1 MPENKGNPFSDYLDA
16 FFYWTKEI
24 FGQPG
29 KFHLFDHKV
38 LFPIQ
43 LLIEGTKKEYQL
55 EISENEII
63 KYVEQGLLP
72 KFIQSDGNLGFP
84 LYITGRIN
92 FIKKIEK
99 ELKLPLREIQE
110 IIKEEDN
117 WINNI
122 LTVGNLEY
130 KDISSFE
137 VFKEFFEDDI
147 SHIERILKI
156 LKHNKSF
163 DNNLNKEQLEKDLK
177 EKKAILAS
185 LQNIKFEQLPERA
198 KDYIERFAFKILFI
212 NEHTRFFQINV
223 YRSKIMKGYSP
234 NVEFSNINYGQG
246 GYNVELKGINWKWI
260 IEASDDKGAT
270 EIKTPEFAIKNGKIE
285 FSTPPSPSRYSEIFN
300 KYNLKEYFGVKLKVK
315 VCPVCD
321 NEHKRKGTYCS
332 EACRNRAKSKRW
344 REKHRL
350 AKKLSNLKYMIE
362 AGKDETFLK
371 AFNNL
376 EKELNKEK
384 ES

>member
-1 MPENKGNPFSDYLDA
+1 MPENKGNPFSNHLDA
-16 FFYWTKEI
+16 LFYWTKKKS
-24 FGQPG
+24 GQPG

-38 LFPIQ
+38 LLPIHW
-43 LLIEGTKKEYQL
+43 LIEGTKKEYQL

-63 KYVEQGLLP
+63 KYIEQGLIP

-92 FIKKIEK
+92 FIKKMEK
-99 ELKLPLREIQE
+99 KLKLPLKEIQE
-110 IIKEEDN
+110 IIKQEDN

-156 LKHNKSF
+156 LKHKKSF
-163 DNNLNKEQLEKDLK
+163 NKNLNKEELEKELK
-177 EKKAILAS
+177 EKKTILAS
-185 LQNIKFEQLPERA
+185 LKNIKFEQLPERA
-198 KDYIERFAFKILFI
+198 KDYIERFAFKILCI
-212 NEHTRFFQINV
+212 NDQTRLSQINT

-234 NVEFSNINYGQG
+234 HVEFRKFSTAPG
-246 GYNVELKGINWKWI
+246 GHLCGLLEIDWKI
-260 IEASDDKGAT
+260 TLISSDKKDAT
-270 EIKTPEFAIKNGKIE
+270 EIKTPEFTIKNGEIK
-285 FSTPPSPSRYSEIFN
+285 FPTPPSPSRYSEIFN
-300 KYNLKEYFGVKLKVK
+300 KYNLREFLELKLKVK

-321 NEHKRKGTYCS
+321 KEHKRRGIYCS

-344 REKHRL
+344 RGKHPQR
-350 AKKLSNLKYMIE
+350 KKLSNIKYMME
-362 AGKDETFLK
+362 AAKDEAFQKAYNNLAKELEKGKD
-371 AFNNL
+371 
-376 EKELNKEK
+376 
-384 ES
+384 S

>member
-1 MPENKGNPFSDYLDA
+1 MPENKANPYSDYLDA
-16 FFYWTKEI
+16 LFYWTKEK

-38 LFPIQ
+38 LLPINR
-43 LLIEGTKKEYQL
+43 LIEGTKKEYQL

-63 KYVEQGLLP
+63 KYIEQGLIP

-92 FIKKIEK
+92 FIQKLEK
-99 ELKLPLREIQE
+99 ELKLHLKEIQE
-110 IIKEEDN
+110 IIKQEDN
-117 WINNI
+117 GINNI

-137 VFKEFFEDDI
+137 VFKEFFEDEI
-147 SHIERILKI
+147 SHIEIILRI

-163 DNNLNKEQLEKDLK
+163 DKNFDKEELEKELK

-198 KDYIERFAFKILFI
+198 KDYIEQSAFKILCI
-212 NEHTRFFQINV
+212 NDQIRLFQINT
-223 YRSKIMKGYSP
+223 YRSKIMQGYSP

-246 GYNVELKGINWKWI
+246 EYNVELKGINWKWI

-300 KYNLKEYFGVKLKVK
+300 KYNLREYFGVKLKVK

-321 NEHKRKGTYCS
+321 KEHKRRGIYCS

-344 REKHRL
+344 RKKHRL

-362 AGKDETFLK
+362 AGKDEALLE
-371 AFNNL
+371 ACNNL